1 VVPPD
6 SHEISRVPCYL
17 GTRPGA
23 TTLRLQGYHLLCR
36 DFPDPSTSAAVY
48 NSSPDQQLRQD
59 DPTTPHRQHLPAITP
74 TRFSLFRFRSPL
86 LTESQLFSLPAGTEM
101 FHFPAFPPNALC
113 VQAPVTGH
121 DSSRVSPFGHPR
133 ITARLPTPRGLSQ
146 APTSFIGFWCQGIHR
161 VPLLTCHNKQTH
173 NARQNKDARVH
184 YAVLKK
190 RTDTTPHPPQH
201 HHPAHP
207 NAKPSTGIPPADPH
221 GGRPVKERPDNP
233 RKPKPHQQP
242 PTTGGSLVCLIPQD
256 PTTCLSPTHDPRPV
270 PHPTGEPADPL
281 AKPARKGSTRPRE
294 NHG

>member
-1 VVPPD
+1 MVPPD

-59 DPTTPHRQHLPAITP
+59 DPTTPHRQRLPAITP

-133 ITARLPTPRGLSQ
+133 ITARLPTPRGFSQ

-173 NARQNKDARVH
+173 SSRQNKDARVH

-190 RTDTTPHPPQH
+190 QTDTTPHPPQTTRQATPTTTTTH
-201 HHPAHP
+201 ITRP
-207 NAKPSTGIPPADPH
+207 AKPRQPSGEGTARQPKKPNHTNNPHNRRIIGVPDPSGPNNVPQRHPRPTPRST
-221 GGRPVKERPDNP
+221 
-233 RKPKPHQQP
+233 
-242 PTTGGSLVCLIPQD
+242 PTTKVAS
-256 PTTCLSPTHDPRPV
+256 
-270 PHPTGEPADPL
+270 
-281 AKPARKGSTRPRE
+281 STRHVKTMG
-294 NHG
+294 NTH